1 MRTYRLIFLSA
12 LAVSL
17 FAQNPLSKIVPGG
30 KVPAKPGTPTTS
42 TTPYSAEFYENLRNY
57 AEGLYKQK
65 ERQDFKVKVDR
76 DYEALLRDH
85 ADRAYKTNINP
96 HSEVQ
101 FILEDRFRIFSGLYD
116 NLMIQDGVNRIGQEV
131 VPKWSEKLVTF
142 KLIADPVPRAEALA
156 TGTVYVTTGLVA
168 AMDNKAQLAYVL
180 AHEAAHVAKE
190 HWRTRVMIE
199 NAKEEYARAR
209 AENQEQINMYGAL
222 VGLGVGAIAGG
233 ALGHTAATALI
244 GGAAGAATGALLS
257 GGFST
262 PAQLNLSWNEFE
274 EDEADSIALQTMLD
288 AKIDV
293 RQVPVLYLAM
303 DKISAKDDRVGMGF
317 WGNRSRMLER
327 MQAAN
332 EFLKTVKDA
341 SGLTGTDPEF
351 SHLVAEL
358 KRDNGVLAFHN
369 DMLDVARANLA
380 QAVEVREADPVAL
393 YYYGKILN
401 ATARTEEERAEAQKM
416 FARAVKADAINYAY
430 GAYLHEAT
438 ALIEK
443 GTAADKQ
450 QAAGLLEQYLA
461 HYAAARR
468 QERARSEDMPPHLDT
483 IVDYMHRA
491 GFPDWQPGKPAVAQ
505 VSDPAPAPAPAATL
519 TPVSAPAA
527 GARPKTT
534 APKAPASAAPK
545 N

>member
-1 MRTYRLIFLSA
+1 MKTCRL
-12 LAVSL
+12 V
-17 FAQNPLSKIVPGG
+17 FAFACATSIWAQFPKLPG
-30 KVPAKPGTPTTS
+30 KTPPPKTAG
-42 TTPYSAEFYENLRNY
+42 TTPYSVEFYENLRNY

-85 ADRAYKTNINP
+85 ADRALKTNMSP

-116 NLMIQDGVNRIGQEV
+116 NLMIQDAVNRIGQEV

-199 NAKEEYARAR
+199 NAKEEYAKAK

-233 ALGHTAATALI
+233 TLGHNAATAII
-244 GGAAGAATGALLS
+244 GGLAGAATGAILS
-257 GGFST
+257 GGFTT

-274 EDEADSIALQTMLD
+274 EDEADSFALATMLD

-293 RQVPVLYLAM
+293 RQVSVLYLAM

-327 MQAAN
+327 MEAAN
-332 EFLKTVKDA
+332 EFLKTVKDT

-351 SHLVAEL
+351 AHLVAEL

-380 QAVEVREADPVAL
+380 QAVQVREADPVAL

-416 FARAVKADAINYAY
+416 FARAIKADSINYAY

-438 ALIEK
+438 ALLEN

-461 HYAAARR
+461 HYMDARR
-468 QERARSEDMPPHLDT
+468 QERTRGQDMPPHLDT

-491 GFPDWQPGKPAVAQ
+491 GFPDWKPGQTATVIP
-505 VSDPAPAPAPAATL
+505 VSEPAPTSPPPTV

-527 GARPKTT
+527 PAAKPKTP
-534 APKAPASAAPK
+534 APKAPAPAAALK